1 MPKGRLRSSAK
12 TKRSVVLPE
21 FLRSRRTMMRP
32 ARESARKTSPLGASA
47 SQRGYS
53 SPPSAQVLISNP
65 GGRLSLALAGL
76 GTTRGGLVELEVAFG
91 GGSCEGLISW
101 CPSVLPFSACALGRE
116 CREEAIAK
124 ATSSAAGS

>member
-1 MPKGRLRSSAK
+1 MPNGRFRPEAK
-12 TKRSVVLPE
+12 TKRSVALP
-21 FLRSRRTMMRP
+21 LLRRSRKTIRRRE
-32 ARESARKTSPLGASA
+32 RESARKTSPLGASA
-47 SQRGYS
+47 SQRGDS
-53 SPPSAQVLISNP
+53 SPPSAQVLISKP

-124 ATSSAAGS
+124 ATSS